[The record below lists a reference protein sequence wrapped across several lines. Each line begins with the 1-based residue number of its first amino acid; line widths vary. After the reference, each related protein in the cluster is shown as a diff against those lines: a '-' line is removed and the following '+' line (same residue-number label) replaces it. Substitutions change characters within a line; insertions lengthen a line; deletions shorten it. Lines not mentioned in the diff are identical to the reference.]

1 MMCRDICAR
10 SVTPLSG
17 QAGETMERTED
28 AIVPLVSALAVV
40 GSEVERLTKVVDGY
54 RATIAAHPELQFW
67 ISKDNPLKTII

>member
-1 MMCRDICAR
+1 
-10 SVTPLSG
+10 
-17 QAGETMERTED
+17 MERTED